1 MANGFHHLT
10 RDERC
15 QIYALRKRGVSVR
28 GIARDLGC
36 SPSTISREIR
46 RNSGRRG
53 YRFKQ
58 ADQLACKRR
67 HLASCL
73 PRKMTAALWHG
84 IEERLAQQQWSPEQI
99 AGRLRLDGI
108 VSVSPSWIYRHV
120 WSDRS
125 GGGTLY
131 RNLRRRGKKAN
142 RRGRDGAGRGVIPGR
157 VGIEE
162 RPAVV
167 EEKSRIGDWE
177 ADTIIGTGHQG

>member
-1 MANGFHHLT
+1 MLRMGQMAPILSVLAT
-10 RDERC
+10 RRVCDGQWLPPPDPR
-15 QIYALRKRGVSVR
+15 R
-28 GIARDLGC
+28 
-36 SPSTISREIR
+36 TI
-46 RNSGRRG
+46 NSGRRG

-58 ADQLACKRR
+58 ADQLSCKRR

-125 GGGTLY
+125 GGGTL
-131 RNLRRRGKKAN
+131 
-142 RRGRDGAGRGVIPGR
+142 
-157 VGIEE
+157 
-162 RPAVV
+162 
-167 EEKSRIGDWE
+167 
-177 ADTIIGTGHQG
+177 